1 MNLVDKLLAA
11 DAKKFHEKRTAKF
24 EIKRISEILGEK
36 FEVTLQEIN
45 TKDYQTMQLE
55 ILDRKGRPD
64 FDKQY
69 DINCKVLLKGVIDP
83 DLKDERLQKHFGA
96 ADPLDMV
103 KLLFKGDDMT
113 NAVEAIAELS
123 GFSLNEEDEEEQDE
137 EIKN

>member
-24 EIKRISEILGEK
+24 EVKRISEILGEK
-36 FEVTLQEIN
+36 FEVTLQEMN
-45 TKDYQTMQLE
+45 TKEYQTMQLE

-64 FDKQY
+64 YDKQY

-83 DLKDERLQKHFGA
+83 DLKEERLQKHFGA

-113 NAVEAIAELS
+113 NAVEAIAGLS
-123 GFSLNEEDEEEQDE
+123 GFSLNEEEEEEQDK